1 MLVADVGLGD
11 LIWTTIWVFFLVMFI
26 WLFIA
31 IVSDLFRDH
40 SLSGVAKAVWVVAL
54 VIFPLVGTLIY
65 LIVRGG
71 SMAERSAAQA
81 AQAQAHFD
89 EYIRQTAASSGGGG
103 TGPVGD
109 LDRLAGLRA
118 SGTITDEEF
127 EAMKARIVGTPS
139 AP

>member
-1 MLVADVGLGD
+1 MVVAEVGLGD

-40 SLSGVAKAVWVVAL
+40 ELSGVAKAAWVVAL
-54 VIFPLVGTLIY
+54 VIFPLVGALVY

-71 SMAERSAAQA
+71 GMAHRQQVQVQA
-81 AQAQAHFD
+81 AQRQFD
-89 EYIRQTAASSGGGG
+89 DYVRQTASTG
-103 TGPVGD
+103 TGPVSD

-118 SGTITDEEF
+118 SGAITEDEY
-127 EAMKARIVGTPS
+127 ATMKARVTGHGAAAPS
-139 AP
+139 

>member
-81 AQAQAHFD
+81 QVAQAHFD
-89 EYIRQTAASSGGGG
+89 EYIRQTASAGGG

-118 SGTITDEEF
+118 NGTITDEEF
-127 EAMKARIVGTPS
+127 EAMKARIVSTPT